1 MDHWLRWKMPSIVA
15 KENLLILTT
24 YFTCYDFRSIKKYYN
39 YFQKKC
45 YERLAIKL
53 NGPLTTSKTCWSTLK
68 IFVND
73 TKIISYATVNFTP
86 SSVPG
91 KYKFWESKN
100 AFYFWNFQHRY
111 CQVYQ
116 VVGPEQGSWSWRNI
130 NFYVKIVCYFSI

>member
-1 MDHWLRWKMPSIVA
+1 MPSIVA

-53 NGPLTTSKTCWSTLK
+53 NDPLTTSKTCWSTLK

-73 TKIISYATVNFTP
+73 TKLISYPTAVR
-86 SSVPG
+86 
-91 KYKFWESKN
+91 K
-100 AFYFWNFQHRY
+100 Q
-111 CQVYQ
+111 
-116 VVGPEQGSWSWRNI
+116 
-130 NFYVKIVCYFSI
+130 